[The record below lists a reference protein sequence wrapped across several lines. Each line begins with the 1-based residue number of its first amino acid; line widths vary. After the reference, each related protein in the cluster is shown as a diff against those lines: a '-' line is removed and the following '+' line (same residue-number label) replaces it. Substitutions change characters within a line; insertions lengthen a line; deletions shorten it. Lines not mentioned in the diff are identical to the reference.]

1 MKKVGIVDFGM
12 GNINSICNAL
22 KFIGSE
28 FTIVLKPDDLNNLT
42 HIILPGVGSFKK
54 AMTNLSSLDLV
65 EKIRNSVLSEKKK
78 ILGICRGMQLLGS
91 SSTEDGYTEGLSLI
105 NNKVRIFSSKETM
118 QKNIPHIGFNTIKIF
133 NNRTFFFNKIDDN
146 SNFYF
151 IHSYRML
158 REELIDNYALCN
170 YGSDFLAA
178 FNYNNIFGTQFH
190 PEKSQSNGLQLIY
203 NFLVS

>member
-78 ILGICRGMQLLGS
+78 NSRHLPWYA
-91 SSTEDGYTEGLSLI
+91 T
-105 NNKVRIFSSKETM
+105 
-118 QKNIPHIGFNTIKIF
+118 IGKIQ
-133 NNRTFFFNKIDDN
+133 
-146 SNFYF
+146 
-151 IHSYRML
+151 YRRRL
-158 REELIDNYALCN
+158 Y
-170 YGSDFLAA
+170 
-178 FNYNNIFGTQFH
+178 
-190 PEKSQSNGLQLIY
+190 
-203 NFLVS
+203 

>member
-1 MKKVGIVDFGM
+1 MIKVGIVDFGM
-12 GNINSICNAL
+12 GNLNSVCNAL
-22 KFIGSE
+22 KFLGLE
-28 FTIVLKPDDLNNLT
+28 FTIILKPDDLNNLT

-54 AMTNLSSLDLV
+54 AMTNLSLLNLV
-65 EKIRNSVLSEKKK
+65 EKIRSSVLNEKKK
-78 ILGICRGMQLLGS
+78 ILGICLGMQLLGS

-105 NNKVRIFSSKETM
+105 NNRVRIFSTKET
-118 QKNIPHIGFNTIKIF
+118 KKKSIPHVGFNTIKIF
-133 NNRTFFFNKIDDN
+133 NNRSFFFNKINDN

-178 FNYNNIFGTQFH
+178 FNYKNIFGTQFH
-190 PEKSQSNGLQLIY
+190 PEKSQSNGLQLLY